1 MQKRFLSLWF
11 RHLLTDWFTLRQ
23 PELKLV
29 PFVLAAPQRNRIVI
43 TAANI
48 LAEQQGIT
56 TGMVAADAKAIIP
69 GLKVIDDIPDKA
81 EKLLKKLGEWCIRY
95 SPLIAVDLPDGL
107 ILDVSG
113 CTHLWGSEQNYLN
126 EMVNRLRRNGYDVN
140 GAMADTIGAAWAIA
154 RFGDNNKIILPHQ
167 HINTLL
173 PLPPAALRLEQM
185 ALDRLQKLGFYT
197 VKSFV
202 GIKRS
207 ALRRRLG
214 NDFLLRLDQALGN
227 EDEPLQVIQPIEPYH
242 ERLPSLEPIRT
253 VEGIEIAI
261 KTLLQ
266 TLCKRLRDEGKG
278 LRAAVLKCYR
288 IDGGLVGADIGTN
301 RPSHN
306 TTHLFKLFELK
317 IAGIEPALG
326 IELFTLDAYKI
337 ENVSQEQEILWTS
350 DSCELENPELADLLD
365 RVANKIGA
373 DHISRYLP
381 YESYLPERS
390 VKKARS
396 LTEKPATAWRSGK
409 PRPSLLLPQPEPI
422 QVTSKLPD
430 DPPMLFIYKGEKHII
445 KKADDAERIECEWW
459 QSQRPHRDYYVVED
473 AEGRR
478 FWVFRSGHYT
488 DEGSRWYIHGFFA

>member
-23 PELKLV
+23 PEFKLV
-29 PFVLAAPQRNRIVI
+29 PFVIAAPQRNRLVI

-69 GLKVIDDIPDKA
+69 GLKVIDAIP
-81 EKLLKKLGEWCIRY
+81 EKTENLLKKLGEWCIRY
-95 SPLIAVDLPDGL
+95 SPLVAVDLPDGL

-126 EMVNRLRRNGYDVN
+126 EIVNRLQHNGYDVN
-140 GAMADTIGAAWAIA
+140 GAMADTIGAAWAISH
-154 RFGDNNKIILPHQ
+154 FGDNNKIILPHE
-167 HINTLL
+167 HINALL
-173 PLPPAALRLEQM
+173 SLPSAALRLEQL

-207 ALRRRLG
+207 ALRRRFG
-214 NDFLLRLDQALGN
+214 NEFLLRLDQALGN
-227 EDEPLQVIQPIEPYH
+227 EDEQLQLIQTIEPYH
-242 ERLPSLEPIRT
+242 ERLPCLEPIRT
-253 VEGIEIAI
+253 AEGIEIAI

-266 TLCKRLRDEGKG
+266 SLCKRLRDEGKG
-278 LRAAVLKCYR
+278 LRSAVLKCYR

-306 TTHLFKLFELK
+306 TAHLFKLFELK
-317 IAGIEPALG
+317 IASIEPALG

-337 ENVSQEQEILWTS
+337 EDVSQEQEILWAS
-350 DSCELENPELADLLD
+350 DSCELESPELAELLD
-365 RVANKIGA
+365 KLANKIGA

-390 VKKARS
+390 VKKAAS
-396 LTEKPATAWRSGK
+396 LSEKPATAWRSSR

-459 QSQRPHRDYYVVED
+459 QNKRPHRDYYVVED